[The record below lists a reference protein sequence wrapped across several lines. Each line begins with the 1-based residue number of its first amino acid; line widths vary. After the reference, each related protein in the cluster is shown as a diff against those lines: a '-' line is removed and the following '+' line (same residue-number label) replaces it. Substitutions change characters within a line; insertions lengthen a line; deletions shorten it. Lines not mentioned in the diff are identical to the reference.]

1 MNVTTTLKN
10 PLRMNWMSSDIF
22 RPIRQ
27 PDFILGRWTNREVS
41 GSVTASVPGPTPC
54 GHVLPRSLRSKA
66 SVMAPWTKE
75 DAPADLLGSWWVY
88 SPGSSPAQVFG
99 YETATGNVFLQ
110 TKTSVDSTDITWLLT
125 AYTRVPAP

>member
-1 MNVTTTLKN
+1 MKIDIQNTCYDQTRHCTLTMGKA
-10 PLRMNWMSSDIF
+10 SG
-22 RPIRQ
+22 PI
-27 PDFILGRWTNREVS
+27 T
-41 GSVTASVPGPTPC
+41 GSVGGSKALDGT
-54 GHVLPRSLRSKA
+54 LPHSLRSKA

-99 YETATGNVFLQ
+99 YETATGNVFLRAE
-110 TKTSVDSTDITWLLT
+110 TSVDSTDITWLLT